1 MGEPDAMKEQIAA
14 VSRQFRI
21 AGRFADA
28 RSFGRGHIHASYLA
42 TYVRDGLTER
52 YLHQRINRH
61 VFSDPDV
68 MMRNILRV
76 TEHLQNRYRAS
87 GLPDAARRTLQVVP
101 AQDGKATYT
110 TPSGE
115 CWRTYR
121 FVEGTQSHLVAT
133 DLDQV
138 RRAGRA
144 FGEFQALL
152 ADLPPPRLIETIPGF
167 HDTRARVAAFD
178 QAVRHDVVGRAAE
191 ACSQIEFA
199 RAHAPLA
206 GVLPGLVASGA
217 IPERIAHN
225 DAKLDNLL
233 FDAGTGAALCVVDLD
248 TVMPGLSLYD
258 FGDMAR
264 SMVCLAAE
272 DEEDLS
278 RVRVDASR
286 FDALVRGYREGAAG
300 LLMPSEIAHL
310 VTAAKVITYEQGLR
324 FLTDHLMGDVYYR
337 VSRPGH
343 NLIRCRNQFHLLRAL
358 CEREDELSAVV
369 SRTN

>member
-1 MGEPDAMKEQIAA
+1 MMAEQIAD
-14 VSRQFRI
+14 VSRQFCI
-21 AGRFADA
+21 PGRFVAA
-28 RSFGRGHIHASYLA
+28 RSFGRGHIHESYVA
-42 TYVRDGLTER
+42 TYARQGLTER

-61 VFSDPDV
+61 VFSDPDAV
-68 MMRNILRV
+68 MRNILRV

-101 AQDGKATYT
+101 SLDGKATYT
-110 TPSGE
+110 TASGE

-121 FVEGTQSHLVAT
+121 FVEGTRSHVAAT
-133 DLDQV
+133 NLEQV
-138 RRAGRA
+138 RQAGRA
-144 FGEFQALL
+144 FGEFQAFL

-167 HDTRARVAAFD
+167 HDTRERLAAFH
-178 QAVRHDVVGRAAE
+178 QAVQQDSVARAA
-191 ACSQIEFA
+191 AARAQIEFA

-206 GVLPGLVASGA
+206 GALSDLAASGA
-217 IPERIAHN
+217 IPERIAHH

-233 FDAGTGAALCVVDLD
+233 FDARTGAAICVVDLD

-272 DEEDLS
+272 DEDDLS
-278 RVRVDASR
+278 RVRVDTDR
-286 FDALVRGYREGAAG
+286 FEALVRGYREGAAS
-300 LLMPSEIAHL
+300 LLTPTEIAHL
-310 VTAAKVITYEQGLR
+310 VTAAKVITFEQGLR

-337 VSRPGH
+337 ISRPGH
-343 NLIRCRNQFHLLRAL
+343 NLIRCRNQFHLLREL

-369 SRTN
+369 SCTN